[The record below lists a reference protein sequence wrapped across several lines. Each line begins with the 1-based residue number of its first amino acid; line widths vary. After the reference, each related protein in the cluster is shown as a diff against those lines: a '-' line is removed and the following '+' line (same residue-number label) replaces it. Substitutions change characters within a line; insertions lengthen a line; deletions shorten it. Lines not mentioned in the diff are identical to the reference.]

1 MERGIFN
8 AAVFTHS
15 VFTHCRGTSHLWAI
29 HKGLSVPGI
38 YDVIFRTDVPH
49 HGHTGNPSGEKSDGL
64 GTAVDI
70 RLFDVHIYPGLSI
83 YVDDNPGRGEAYSA
97 DNTVCEFFNGLWEWM
112 IICF

>member
-15 VFTHCRGTSHLWAI
+15 VFYNWRGTSHLWTI
-29 HKGLSVPGI
+29 HKGFSVPGI

-49 HGHTGNPSGEKSDGL
+49 HGHTGNPAGEKSDGL
-64 GTAVDI
+64 GTSANI

-83 YVDDNPGRGEAYSA
+83 YVDDNPSVGEAYSA
-97 DNTVCEFFNGLWEWM
+97 ENT
-112 IICF
+112 